1 MSAHA
6 RRRRRSGGQG
16 GGGHEG
22 AGMMR
27 WLLTYA
33 DMITLLLVFFIV
45 LYALSKIN
53 EAKYK
58 SLMQALRATLT
69 GRSVSTVGPTKSL
82 AKYPPPNPRP
92 APDNVSEP
100 VTRPQVSRAQ
110 EHLIARL
117 RAAVAKDH
125 LAAQITVAAVPQG
138 VIVEITS
145 GVLFPS
151 GHATIQPAARRIL
164 TDVGHVLGA
173 VGNQVVVQGFTDD
186 VPIDTPRYPSN
197 WDLSAARAARVV
209 DFWTREGLRPGRF
222 LVEGFGQYSPF
233 ATNATAAGRA
243 QNRRVDIVV
252 LKSPVV
258 PDTTLVVGRG

>member
-1 MSAHA
+1 MSAHTA
-6 RRRRRSGGQG
+6 RRRRRHGRGEGG
-16 GGGHEG
+16 GGGHDG

-45 LYALSKIN
+45 LYALSKVN

-69 GRSVSTVGPTKSL
+69 GRSVSTVGKTHSL
-82 AKYPPPNPRP
+82 TKYPPPNPTP
-92 APDNVSEP
+92 SPDNVSEN
-100 VTRPQVSRAQ
+100 QLAQ
-110 EHLIARL
+110 RL

-125 LAAQITVAAVPQG
+125 LQTQISVAAVAQG
-138 VIVEITS
+138 VLVQVNS

-151 GHATIQPAARRIL
+151 GQATIQPTAAPIL
-164 TDVGHVLGA
+164 RDVGHILSTVS
-173 VGNQVVVQGFTDD
+173 NQVVVQGFTDN
-186 VPIDTPRYPSN
+186 VPINTPVYQSN
-197 WDLSAARAARVV
+197 WDLSAMRAARVV
-209 DFWTREGLRPGRF
+209 DFWTGLGLRPTRF

-233 ATNATAAGRA
+233 ASNATSGGRA

-252 LKSPVV
+252 LKNPVV
-258 PDTTLVVGRG
+258 PDTTLVVGKG